1 MRIPANG
8 DPHIEV
14 RDFKPARVVRHS
26 ALSEDQSLSL
36 VYYYTMEVARQASV
50 PTLDKDTSRR
60 LVSFLRVKEVI
71 QMSQVCKAFWEISC
85 GTSTLYCSLSFSQA
99 PQEADASL
107 MRFIRS
113 RCQQGMEVRN
123 AGYNN
128 VRWLG
133 LCMHACMPVYSRG
146 RRHSEKLFEA
156 THTRPLHPRWQCCTL
171 CGGIASC
178 ILHWTDLLWPGATR
192 CSQSWRLASL
202 RSSLGI

>member
-1 MRIPANG
+1 MRLPANG

-14 RDFKPARVVRHS
+14 RGFKPARVVRHS
-26 ALSEDQSLSL
+26 ALSVDQSLSL
-36 VYYYTMEVARQASV
+36 VCYYTMEVTRQASI

-60 LVSFLRVKEVI
+60 LVSFLRVREVI

-123 AGYNN
+123 AGHND

-133 LCMHACMPVYSRG
+133 LCMHACQSMIGVVFTAKSYLSRLTPG
-146 RRHSEKLFEA
+146 
-156 THTRPLHPRWQCCTL
+156 
-171 CGGIASC
+171 SC
-178 ILHWTDLLWPGATR
+178 IPGGNAAPCVVGSPAASYVGQICCGLVQGDAASPGA
-192 CSQSWRLASL
+192 
-202 RSSLGI
+202 